1 MQNFI
6 NKIEQTGE
14 LLRIKTKV
22 NTELEIAE
30 IADRMSKQPGGGK
43 ALLFENNSTDFP
55 VLINALGSEKRMQIA
70 LNVNDFD
77 DIGKEIERLFKTM
90 TSPKKGFFDKLK
102 MLPELSS
109 ISSYM
114 PKILSG
120 KGKSQEII
128 HDNPDLSILPILKTW
143 SRDGGKFITF
153 PQVITK
159 EPVTG
164 IRNVGMYRM
173 QVFEKDLTGM
183 HWHKHKVGARH
194 FSEYKKLGEKMPI
207 AVALGGHPSLTYA
220 ATAPLPDNIDEYML
234 AGFLRKEKVKM
245 VKAITQDIEVPE
257 EADIIIEGYVDPQE
271 DFIWEGP
278 FGDHTGF
285 FSLPDWYPKFH
296 ITCITHKKD
305 AVYPATVV
313 GIPPMEDAWI
323 ARATERIFLAP
334 IKLTM
339 LPEMTDMNIPD
350 AGVAH
355 NLTLVSIE
363 KSFSGQAQKVMSSL
377 WGAGQMMFNKMLI
390 VFDEEVKIS
399 DYLQATKI
407 FSENV
412 NPADDLNFIKGPLD
426 ILDHS
431 SSKFAYG
438 SKIGF
443 DATKKY
449 EEEKSEEKTLKVNLK
464 TIEIDILR
472 IKNKYPEIKEM
483 NDELLR
489 LDISFLF
496 ISVEKNKTNHIK
508 ELSQQLV
515 REEGIKKVKFL
526 IFVDFPVN
534 VFDIEQ
540 TSWILANNIEP
551 LRDCFVYKPEN
562 ELSVSHLAID
572 GTRKRADIDNFK
584 RDWPDIVTSDEE
596 TIKLVNEK
604 WKEYNIGEFISSP
617 SEKYKHLI
625 MSKTAVV
632 E

>member
-6 NKIEQTGE
+6 NKIEQAGE
-14 LLRIKTKV
+14 LIRIKTRV

-30 IADRMSKQPGGGK
+30 LADRMSKQPGGGK
-43 ALLFENNSTDFP
+43 ALLFENTGTDFP

-70 LNVNDFD
+70 LNVNDFNE
-77 DIGKEIERLFKTM
+77 IGEELEKMFKNL

-102 MLPELSS
+102 MLPELASL
-109 ISSYM
+109 SSYM
-114 PKILSG
+114 PKTVSG
-120 KGKSQEII
+120 KGQSQEVI
-128 HDNPDLSILPILKTW
+128 HKNPDLSILPILKTW

-159 EPVTG
+159 DPITG
-164 IRNVGMYRM
+164 IRNIGMYRM
-173 QVFEKDLTGM
+173 QMFEKDLAGM

-194 FSEYKKLGEKMPI
+194 FSEYKKLGKKMPI
-207 AVALGGHPSLTYA
+207 AVALGGHPALTYA

-245 VKAITQDIEVPE
+245 VKAITQNIDVPA
-257 EADIIIEGYVDPQE
+257 EADMIIEGYVDPQE

-285 FSLPDWYPKFH
+285 FSLADWYPKFH
-296 ITCITHKKD
+296 LTCITHKKD

-334 IKLTM
+334 IKLSM

-363 KSFSGQAQKVMSSL
+363 KTFSGQAQKTMSSL
-377 WGAGQMMFNKMLI
+377 WGAGQMMFNKMLA
-390 VFDEEVKIS
+390 VFDTDVKIS
-399 DYLQATKI
+399 DYKQAAKTV
-407 FSENV
+407 SENV
-412 NPADDLNFIKGPLD
+412 NPENDLIFMKGPLD

-438 SKIGF
+438 SKLGI
-443 DATKKY
+443 DATLKY
-449 EEEKSEEKTLKVNLK
+449 DEEKSNSETLQINLK
-464 TIEIDILR
+464 TVEIDILQM
-472 IKNKYPEIKEM
+472 KKKYSEIKEI
-483 NDELLR
+483 NDELLK
-489 LDISFLF
+489 DGISFLF
-496 ISVEKNKTNHIK
+496 ISMEKTKKQHVK
-508 ELSQQLV
+508 ELAEQLIQ
-515 REEGIKKVKFL
+515 EEGVRKVKFL
-526 IFVDFPVN
+526 IFVDFPVT

-540 TSWILANNIEP
+540 TTWIFANNIEP
-551 LRDCFVYKPEN
+551 MRDCYIFKSQSET
-562 ELSVSHLAID
+562 EISHLAID

-584 RDWPDIVTSDEE
+584 RDWPDIVTSDEA
-596 TIKLVNEK
+596 TINLVDK
-604 WKEYNIGEFISSP
+604 RWDEYGIGKFIPSP
-617 SEKYKHLI
+617 SVKYKHLI
-625 MSKTAVV
+625 MSETAVV

>member
-43 ALLFENNSTDFP
+43 ALLFENNGTDFP

-159 EPVTG
+159 DPVTG

-257 EADIIIEGYVDPQE
+257 EADIIIEGYIDPQE

-489 LDISFLF
+489 PGISFLF
-496 ISVEKNKTNHIK
+496 ISVEKNKKNHIK

-604 WKEYNIGEFISSP
+604 WEEYNIGEFISSP

>member
-6 NKIEQTGE
+6 KKIEQAGE
-14 LLRIKTKV
+14 LIRISTKV

-30 IADRMSKQPGGGK
+30 IADRMSKQYGGGK
-43 ALLFENNSTDFP
+43 ALLFENNGTNFP

-70 LNVNDFD
+70 LNVSNFNE
-77 DIGKEIERLFKTM
+77 IGEELESMFKNI

-102 MLPELSS
+102 MLPELAS

-114 PKILSG
+114 PKTVSG
-120 KGKSQEII
+120 NGKSQEII
-128 HDNPDLSILPILKTW
+128 HKNPDLSILPILKTW

-159 EPVTG
+159 DPVTG
-164 IRNVGMYRM
+164 IRNIGMYRM
-173 QVFEKDLTGM
+173 QVFDKDLTGM

-194 FSEYKKLGEKMPI
+194 FNEYKKLGKKMPV
-207 AVALGGHPSLTYA
+207 AVALGGHPVLTYA

-234 AGFLRKEKVKM
+234 AGFLRKEKVKL
-245 VKAITQDIEVPE
+245 VKAITQDIEVPA
-257 EADIIIEGYVDPQE
+257 EADIIIEGYIDPAE

-296 ITCITHKKD
+296 VTCITHKKD

-334 IKLTM
+334 IRLTM
-339 LPEMTDMNIPD
+339 LPELADMHIPD

-363 KSFSGQAQKVMSSL
+363 KSFAGHAHKVMTAL

-390 VFDEEVKIS
+390 VFDKDVKIS
-399 DYLQATKI
+399 NYKQAAKM

-412 NPADDLNFIKGPLD
+412 NPAEDINFMKGPLD
-426 ILDHS
+426 VLDHS
-431 SSKFAYG
+431 SNKFAYG
-438 SKIGF
+438 SKLGF

-449 EEEKSEEKTLKVNLK
+449 DEEKSENKNLK
-464 TIEIDILR
+464 INTKTVETDILSL
-472 IKNKYPEIKEM
+472 KNKYPEIKEI
-483 NDELLR
+483 NDDLLR
-489 LDISFLF
+489 QDISFLF
-496 ISVEKNKTNHIK
+496 ISVEKSKTNHIK

-515 REEGIKKVKFL
+515 KEDGIKKVKFL
-526 IFVDFPVN
+526 IFVDYPVN

-540 TSWILANNIEP
+540 TTWIFANNTEP
-551 LRDCFVYKPEN
+551 LRDCFIFKSEN
-562 ELSVSHLAID
+562 LGEVSHLVID

-596 TIKLVNEK
+596 IIKLVDKK
-604 WKEYNIGEFISSP
+604 WEEYGIGEFISSP

-625 MSKTAVV
+625 MSKNAVV